1 VRREEALV
9 VNSWTCREKGG
20 WSMTKPE
27 MVSMIAEKAD
37 MTKKSAAKFLAAFV
51 GAIRSSLQKRN
62 GRIRI
67 SDLGTFRVI
76 EMKPRKGV
84 NPRTGRK
91 MTIPAMRLPRF
102 SASKALK
109 EAARAQR

>member
-1 VRREEALV
+1 
-9 VNSWTCREKGG
+9 
-20 WSMTKPE
+20 MTKPE
-27 MVSMIAEKAD
+27 IVSMISEQAD
-37 MTKKSAAKFLAAFV
+37 MTKKSAAKFISAFV
-51 GAIRSSLQKRN
+51 STIRSSLQKRN

-76 EMKPRKGV
+76 DLKPRKGV

-109 EAARAQR
+109 EAAKAQR

>member
-1 VRREEALV
+1 
-9 VNSWTCREKGG
+9 
-20 WSMTKPE
+20 MTKPE
-27 MVSMIAEKAD
+27 IISLIADRAD
-37 MTKKSAAKFLAAFV
+37 ITKKSAAKFLNAFV
-51 GAIRSSLQKRN
+51 GTIRSTLQKKN
-62 GRIRI
+62 GRIRGAE
-67 SDLGTFRVI
+67 LGTFRVV

-109 EAARAQR
+109 AAAKAQK